1 MEDDCQNQVL
11 ILKNSQTVETIS
23 LFNSQVKLS
32 REELAIQVWDRNKIL
47 IMSQFQTEDQLHQ
60 QLQLFKNYLRKF
72 LDFKMSAIEHNLVH
86 KQKETRTQL
95 SKRNLELSVVL

>member
-72 LDFKMSAIEHNLVH
+72 PDFKTSATEHNLVH